1 MLKRDF
7 FYKKRINTNYPLQ
20 RQDFAKIIN
29 NCQTR
34 KCASLD
40 LTGMLL
46 GDTELKELMTE
57 LEKNTFI
64 NILILNENYISNYGA
79 SCIANMLMKNETITK
94 IYMENIFNK
103 ISEKSVE
110 IILNALQYNCSI
122 IHFDLNVSS
131 TSLSDEL
138 KKNKKIKDYIVLSK
152 CKTVPECIK
161 WLKKAKID
169 KTLRQKI
176 ETRYFDRKI
185 KEFIEKSNHIML
197 LFLNLSQMKKRKLQS
212 KLSSSDM
219 NQLFFYNSN
228 DKIEDI
234 CQKIKILQIIAQ
246 FMSHSNTELVFP
258 KRNSFKKVRFN
269 SIPEILDKK

>member
-161 WLKKAKID
+161 
-169 KTLRQKI
+169 
-176 ETRYFDRKI
+176 
-185 KEFIEKSNHIML
+185 
-197 LFLNLSQMKKRKLQS
+197 
-212 KLSSSDM
+212 
-219 NQLFFYNSN
+219 
-228 DKIEDI
+228 
-234 CQKIKILQIIAQ
+234 
-246 FMSHSNTELVFP
+246 
-258 KRNSFKKVRFN
+258 
-269 SIPEILDKK
+269 